1 MTLRNRLAALFIV
14 ATIITSMPVS
24 SFADSGVGMQV
35 GEPGTVGVSLRFSNT
50 AIGAAWNFYD
60 NGYLHVNIDQ
70 WAMREELVNPVD
82 WFVGYGVDVGIGND
96 WRVAARIP
104 VGMIY
109 EPSNKFEIFAQI
121 APGLKVL
128 PNVDFYLGAAIGAR
142 YRF

>member
-60 NGYLHVNIDQ
+60 NGYLHVNID
-70 WAMREELVNPVD
+70 
-82 WFVGYGVDVGIGND
+82 
-96 WRVAARIP
+96 
-104 VGMIY
+104 
-109 EPSNKFEIFAQI
+109 
-121 APGLKVL
+121 
-128 PNVDFYLGAAIGAR
+128 
-142 YRF
+142 